1 MFRDGLA
8 LLSTLNEMRRDLDR
22 VFEGFQVAPPRGFW
36 LDAGAAFPALN
47 VWDNGAE
54 LLIEAEIPG
63 VKREDLDISVIGNEL
78 TLRGRRVS
86 VNGENTTYH
95 RRERASGEFTR
106 TITLDAEIDAD
117 KVEALLKDGVL
128 TLRLPKA
135 ESAKPRQIAVKT
147 G

>member
-1 MFRDGLA
+1 MFRDGLS
-8 LLSTLNEMRRDLDR
+8 LLSTLTDMRRDLDR
-22 VFEGFQVAPPRGFW
+22 VFDGLQLMPARSFF
-36 LDAGAAFPALN
+36 DARATFPALN
-47 VWDNGAE
+47 VWDHGAE
-54 LLIEAEIPG
+54 LVIEAEIPG

-78 TLRGRRVS
+78 TLRGRRVP

-95 RRERASGEFTR
+95 RRERSIGEFTR
-106 TITLDAEIDAD
+106 TITLGADINAD

-147 G
+147 S